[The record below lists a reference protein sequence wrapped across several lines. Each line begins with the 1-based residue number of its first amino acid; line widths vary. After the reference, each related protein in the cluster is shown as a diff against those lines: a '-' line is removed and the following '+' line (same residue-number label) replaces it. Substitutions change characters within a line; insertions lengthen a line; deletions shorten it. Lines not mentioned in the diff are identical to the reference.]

1 MDAVLTSIFVTVAVA
16 HFLALFIPGT
26 DFVLVVKS
34 TIRNKG
40 DNTISIAFCITLANA
55 VYIVIFQLVL
65 ALFSLHQFQQ

>member
-34 TIRNKG
+34 TIRNNG
-40 DNTISIAFCITLANA
+40 DNTISITVCITLPNT
-55 VYIVIFQLVL
+55 VYIVIFQSVW
-65 ALFSLHQFQQ
+65 ALSSLHQFQQ